1 MANEEFLSDAID
13 NTPSEHV
20 PNKICLVKKD
30 GGISTGGT
38 VIAAYAKTYDGYL
51 YNELQNDTDNYELI
65 EVDSSHAIPLGISGE
80 TSSWV
85 KQDKTNTIINT
96 NG

>member
-1 MANEEFLSDAID
+1 MANEEFLEDAID
-13 NTPSEHV
+13 NAPSDHE

-38 VIAAYAKTYDGYL
+38 VIAAYAKAYDGYL
-51 YNELQNDTDNYELI
+51 YNELQNDTDNYELV
-65 EVDSSHAIPLGISGE
+65 EVDKSHAIPLGISGE

>member
-13 NTPSEHV
+13 NAPSDHV

-38 VIAAYAKTYDGYL
+38 VIAAYVKTYDGYL

-65 EVDSSHAIPLGISGE
+65 EVDGSHAIPHFVSGV
-80 TSSWV
+80 TSEWV
-85 KQDKTNTIINT
+85 KQDKTNIIINT